1 MRSTGQEKKKDK
13 KLPLR
18 DNSCNGYFAFYRR
31 GGGGESLECLIQNEQ
46 TD

>member
-1 MRSTGQEKKKDK
+1 MRSTGQERKKDK

-31 GGGGESLECLIQNEQ
+31 GGFGRFAGRFDTKRTN
-46 TD
+46 

>member
-1 MRSTGQEKKKDK
+1 MRSTGQERKKDK

-31 GGGGESLECLIQNEQ
+31 GGGGGFAGMFDTKRTN
-46 TD
+46 